1 MSRGDRLLYLG
12 VFPLGHSAVDWGS
25 GAMWL
30 LAPAIALALDLSPA
44 QVGLLFTLKMLG
56 ASLVYIPAGILGDCM
71 KHRGFFL
78 LSTFWWVAIAYIVAS
93 MMSSFWT
100 IALFMTIAAA
110 GAGAWHPVAMGTM
123 VQRMPSRRAFALA
136 IHSLGGTASEVVAPL
151 SVGFLLVYLDWRETL
166 QLTTLPAIIMGFIF
180 VRLATKVEPPK
191 QKRPSRREFIE
202 VFRLWS
208 RRAGVTVLL
217 IFALYNM
224 SVMALMSMIALYLE
238 DARGLSSGAA
248 GVTFS
253 SMIVAGT
260 VAALWLSRI
269 SDVVG
274 RSPVILTGLVL
285 GSACLF
291 LLAIS
296 TGTAALLVSA
306 TAAGLFLLGIRA
318 AITATALEVVGRW
331 ETTMLGIALAVGEG
345 IGGLGALLA
354 GLAGEA
360 SLSYALIF
368 GAGAA
373 LLAGV
378 MVVLQGKNGFQRA
391 QPSYPLGL

>member
-1 MSRGDRLLYLG
+1 
-12 VFPLGHSAVDWGS
+12 
-25 GAMWL
+25 MWL
-30 LAPAIALALDLSPA
+30 LAPAIALALDLSPT
-44 QVGLLFTLKMLG
+44 QIGLLFTLKMLG
-56 ASLVYIPAGILGDCM
+56 AGLVYIPAGILGDSM

-78 LSTFWWVAIAYIVAS
+78 LSTFWWVAIAYLVS
-93 MMSSFWT
+93 SVMSSFWAL
-100 IALFMTIAAA
+100 ALFMTIAAA

-123 VQRMPSRRAFALA
+123 VQKMPTRRAFALA
-136 IHSLGGTASEVVAPL
+136 IHGLGGTISEVVAPL
-151 SVGFLLVYLDWRETL
+151 SVGFLLIYLDWRETL
-166 QLTTLPAIIMGFIF
+166 QLTTLPAIIMGLIF

-238 DARGLSSGAA
+238 DARGLSSGAT
-248 GVTFS
+248 GITFS
-253 SMIVAGT
+253 SMVIAGT
-260 VAALWLSRI
+260 IAALLFGRI

-274 RSPVILTGLVL
+274 RRPVILTGLVL
-285 GSACLF
+285 GSGCLL
-291 LLAIS
+291 LLAVS
-296 TGTAALLVSA
+296 TSTATLFVSA

-318 AITATALEVVGRW
+318 AVTATALEVVGRW

-345 IGGLGALLA
+345 VGGLGAVLA
-354 GLAGEA
+354 GLAGEKN
-360 SLSYALIF
+360 LSYALIF
-368 GAGAA
+368 GAGVA

-378 MVVLQGKNGFQRA
+378 IVVLQGRMGSKERN
-391 QPSYPLGL
+391 SVIH